1 MSAVIVVS
9 NMLVQYPLGDWLTWG
24 ALTFPFAFFVTD
36 LATRLH
42 GVTLAKRVI
51 GVGVLVGIGFSFVAS
66 FFALTTLRIAIASAI
81 AFFLAQLTDMKIFD
95 RFRGLAWWKTPMI
108 SSTIGS
114 ILDTFIFFSIA
125 FSTATFLLLPDS
137 NTWATE
143 LVPVLGIGPM
153 LPLWVSLAL
162 ADLGI
167 KLVLAT
173 FMLLPYRLVLT
184 RIARL
189 SESA

>member
-1 MSAVIVVS
+1 
-9 NMLVQYPLGDWLTWG
+9 
-24 ALTFPFAFFVTD
+24 
-36 LATRLH
+36 
-42 GVTLAKRVI
+42 
-51 GVGVLVGIGFSFVAS
+51 
-66 FFALTTLRIAIASAI
+66 
-81 AFFLAQLTDMKIFD
+81 
-95 RFRGLAWWKTPMI
+95 MI